1 MRQLLARKSSNEVV
15 LPDDASLGDITTAW
29 DKQTG
34 KPPKDDLFHAQ
45 VKARDAADKG
55 RVLPTGVWNYD
66 FLREI
71 LPPNANG
78 DPLSNAEIDEWL
90 PQVRTA
96 EPEDG
101 PRLSENRVLLQGH
114 DLFMAL
120 HGGPIRRGRSH
131 GRNLI
136 HVEYSLKRPTVEMP
150 EGAERVL
157 TEIYDSPTLLS
168 LGLWLDRNA
177 ADRPTVKSDPKAR
190 LPKTASHRLRYIRQ
204 RLIEKKDV
212 TMGMIKD
219 ALIDR
224 GLAKVENGRLIVEP
238 GFVDKVISTTLG
250 VEKSFGDLTLSER
263 FMVLE
268 RVLQTEKQVVHTSE
282 QKPIRED
289 TGLERSQ
296 RRLILERIRDAG
308 NEGFNLHPNS
318 NQMKELLADLGLIEE
333 TTLDVVSEED
343 ALEMTEEDLIEARDR
358 EKDKEDR
365 GAVVVFGEEGAKAYE
380 QAQRISNT
388 TRPELIDSPAQKEA
402 DDLIERMES
411 GLSPEQERI
420 LFGIGEKGLNA
431 EELTSLAREAGIYQL
446 SQISQDSDQEIIDS
460 FKFLAG
466 GERSVEDLGVR
477 YGLRRIAAEAQN
489 RGISGQ
495 VLIEATLARMS
506 QRGVD
511 PANAS
516 EYLSDRLATWMQ
528 MGAPVGRKQLAK
540 PAIQPAVKKEAV
552 RLVKNFVETVEVV
565 ERVGKGQKVKIA
577 RPESRPKVVVTDE
590 QVETAQVK
598 EEAQKVVEEGTNE
611 ETRQAEEEGGKQ
623 WRDEQNPDKPA
634 SKKART
640 AEAVRAQQ
648 RIKALKRSL
657 RERAIRLLGRKKGS
671 EIAIEIE
678 ASFDSIYE
686 DYVKAVA
693 NRNQPAYLDTYT
705 GVLVFN
711 ISQLEQQY
719 ADDPKYRD
727 LTKVPIEMLARNAML
742 HEGAHVLFLN
752 GVLTPQEQRNLRLYG
767 ERQRVPE
774 EVSKDA
780 VNPTDKTRM
789 TWRQWIESQPGNDR
803 LNDAELVE
811 EMQVQILDALA
822 SGTIPGSK
830 AAGAIGIIKQR
841 MMQRIKILL
850 GIQKEGGL
858 SSILSVFDKLQDQ
871 VEVARRMEVAEEH
884 GLADLRFA
892 ERADPNDLKDIVEA
906 MKAGDEAKVKEL
918 ATMIAHK
925 RTKGVEIISPTQQ
938 FMNEM
943 RARGELEDTPKGI
956 ISVLNGGAIVDGTI
970 SPAALNEYF
979 KIQDGQ
985 APYMMDK
992 PRRELLGR
1000 RRPRALTDDDEALI
1014 KRAEERDKEQGI
1026 GDTSS
1031 RDASEIISINKVA
1044 DGEIL
1049 DATPEDIRKVWEY
1062 SAKMRYRKAYLDK
1075 RLPQALSSERAAAR
1089 RKAWGIQSMIDSIT
1103 AWRYADNS
1111 QSFLPALWE
1120 RGPIEKTRD
1129 ANGEPGGGYVIV
1141 QDRDVSLQEEKVIT
1155 PGGVEVTLNR
1165 EEVIRTSGLAKLFER
1180 VIDKLTLKVTRQYG
1194 EAARVIG
1201 TRGRL
1206 DEQRREFVR
1215 RMAEAGVRIDI
1226 DTGEGVRL
1234 GGLKLTGQGTPIL
1247 KKTPKVKGKPKQP
1260 DMAVLVRINKPKN
1273 LTPEQEAIWN
1283 EYADPRQGKIGV
1295 WQRRYDRVNT
1305 PGTYKKKNQNQRY
1318 NELLSFLQE
1327 TQQAAVKNPKSMA
1340 SDVIDF
1346 WRNYRAYNDVLID
1359 LAFDSDLIDETRRD
1373 LYKSLSFMPFYRDNT
1388 GWSDASVFEN
1398 SNSPEA
1404 LERAAR
1410 LSEARKQDV
1419 AADAADKVGT
1429 PLIDRNIEG
1438 SFAPLSEDLVGSLLK
1453 NVQALVRDSM
1463 WNTAANTTILEMV
1476 MARTLPTPEDPNG
1489 IAAPEAREQRFLT
1502 MDDVKEGDK
1511 AAFAEANDPLIPNQ
1525 AEFTETQKN
1534 IMYRRRN
1541 LFTKQQLSDMGFS
1554 DQTIRIKVKGEAK
1567 FYRTLDPEMAM
1578 AVMSVGVSPTQ
1589 TLETFFTENLHMS
1602 KKWATGATKLLL
1614 GASNL
1619 LRNAVTLSPVFWGK
1633 NVLRDSMQA
1642 SVTFGHGRKII
1653 MGAFKN
1659 FLLGEVGA
1667 FKKDGMGAYERA
1679 QRLGLAVG
1687 IDFVKDPKRAHE
1699 QAERLVKEQKM
1710 EWDTP
1715 LDLVKNV
1722 LWAGPVRK
1730 LKRFAGQSEIATR
1743 LAIYD
1748 KVMADTDGNQA
1759 QAFQQA
1765 LEIINYGRR
1774 GNSAWFGA
1782 LTAMAPFMNG
1792 RIQGLD
1798 VMWRTHIGSVD
1809 VPGLYMDDKNVIPEE
1824 VLTRALSVD
1833 ADGNYMVAM
1842 PSDYKKLMQGSNAM
1856 RRLMRT
1862 MRRGMMISMGTL
1874 IYTMWRYD
1882 DDDYK
1887 NAREDEKN
1895 DYWLMPWGLKIPIPF
1910 EVGTLYKVIPEQI
1923 FRWVMEKE
1931 HDAGDVTHEARRQI
1945 IASLGLDPTPQL
1957 IKPAFDAFFNID
1969 RFQKD
1974 NIVPQW
1980 MSDDLLS
1987 SAQMRSN
1994 TSYVARGV
2002 AKSMS
2007 VIPLV
2012 NKLDFLTSPMKMEYL
2027 LRQQFGTLG
2036 AYAITTTDALWAWSN
2051 DINRAG
2057 TAYNFGI
2064 SSLWSP
2070 IVDHEW
2076 VGGNRTLHEEWNKVP
2091 ILGDL
2096 LFDPKEGGGY
2106 QEDFYEW
2113 VETLDAIVTTL
2124 GQLEETDPDEARA
2137 FEKKHETMLKHKN
2150 RLRHFETQMDFW
2162 RDQRDFLLERKDLT
2176 REEKQRQLVRSYEQ
2190 RDEMLKAMV
2199 DIMADVKGSRSFGD
2213 KLRSIM
2219 GPS

>member
-1 MRQLLARKSSNEVV
+1 
-15 LPDDASLGDITTAW
+15 
-29 DKQTG
+29 
-34 KPPKDDLFHAQ
+34 
-45 VKARDAADKG
+45 
-55 RVLPTGVWNYD
+55 
-66 FLREI
+66 
-71 LPPNANG
+71 
-78 DPLSNAEIDEWL
+78 
-90 PQVRTA
+90 
-96 EPEDG
+96 
-101 PRLSENRVLLQGH
+101 
-114 DLFMAL
+114 
-120 HGGPIRRGRSH
+120 
-131 GRNLI
+131 
-136 HVEYSLKRPTVEMP
+136 
-150 EGAERVL
+150 
-157 TEIYDSPTLLS
+157 
-168 LGLWLDRNA
+168 
-177 ADRPTVKSDPKAR
+177 
-190 LPKTASHRLRYIRQ
+190 
-204 RLIEKKDV
+204 
-212 TMGMIKD
+212 
-219 ALIDR
+219 
-224 GLAKVENGRLIVEP
+224 
-238 GFVDKVISTTLG
+238 
-250 VEKSFGDLTLSER
+250 
-263 FMVLE
+263 
-268 RVLQTEKQVVHTSE
+268 
-282 QKPIRED
+282 
-289 TGLERSQ
+289 
-296 RRLILERIRDAG
+296 
-308 NEGFNLHPNS
+308 
-318 NQMKELLADLGLIEE
+318 
-333 TTLDVVSEED
+333 
-343 ALEMTEEDLIEARDR
+343 
-358 EKDKEDR
+358 
-365 GAVVVFGEEGAKAYE
+365 
-380 QAQRISNT
+380 
-388 TRPELIDSPAQKEA
+388 
-402 DDLIERMES
+402 
-411 GLSPEQERI
+411 
-420 LFGIGEKGLNA
+420 
-431 EELTSLAREAGIYQL
+431 
-446 SQISQDSDQEIIDS
+446 
-460 FKFLAG
+460 
-466 GERSVEDLGVR
+466 
-477 YGLRRIAAEAQN
+477 
-489 RGISGQ
+489 
-495 VLIEATLARMS
+495 
-506 QRGVD
+506 
-511 PANAS
+511 
-516 EYLSDRLATWMQ
+516 